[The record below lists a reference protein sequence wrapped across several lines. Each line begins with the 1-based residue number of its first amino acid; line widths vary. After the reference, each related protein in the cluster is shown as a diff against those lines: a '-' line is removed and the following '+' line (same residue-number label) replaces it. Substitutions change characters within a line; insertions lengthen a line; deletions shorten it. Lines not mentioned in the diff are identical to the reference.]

1 MKMKLNLGNS
11 VYQGGY
17 NGGGPGLTVRNG
29 RLIND
34 APDGRMGITKMAAAV
49 KEMKR
54 EQKISMQTD
63 AILRAEDIEK
73 MREMMMGGECDECG
87 S

>member
-11 VYQGGY
+11 VYQS
-17 NGGGPGLTVRNG
+17 GLTVQNG
-29 RLIND
+29 RLVNN

-73 MREMMMGGECDECG
+73 MRERMMGGECDECG

>member
-11 VYQGGY
+11 VYQS
-17 NGGGPGLTVRNG
+17 GLTVQNG
-29 RLIND
+29 RLVNN

-73 MREMMMGGECDECG
+73 MREMMGGMTEGCCD
-87 S
+87 